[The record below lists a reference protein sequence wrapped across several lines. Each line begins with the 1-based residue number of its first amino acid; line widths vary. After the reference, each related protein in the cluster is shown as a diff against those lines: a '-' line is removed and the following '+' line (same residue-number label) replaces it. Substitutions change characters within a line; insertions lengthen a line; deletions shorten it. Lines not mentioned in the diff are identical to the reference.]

1 MSIFD
6 RKLRKDIAAEVRFA
20 LQDVLTTLEERWL
33 TAEELRKQFAISE
46 DWMKKYGEALP
57 RETFIVKTLDGKKH
71 KSNWKYP
78 LHKINQMIMNGDM
91 EKLEVMKM

>member
-1 MSIFD
+1 MSIID
-6 RKLRKDIAAEVRFA
+6 RQLRKDIAAELHFA

-33 TAEELRKQFAISE
+33 TTEELRKQFAISE

-57 RETFIVKTLDGKKH
+57 RKAFIVKTLDGKKH
-71 KSNWKYP
+71 KSNYKYP
-78 LHKINQMIMNGDM
+78 LHQINQMIMDGDM